1 MIFLSQLPDYR
12 QSVRAGVDVGYIKD
26 ALNIVGILGIKSID
40 RFAALTNP
48 EIALVPLTHGCTGD
62 GVRSLRSN
70 QQRTMEV
77 ILVKGCNCTQQLH
90 PVFRSSA
97 GALEHILRHLMQ
109 LICTN
114 SHNHSPHFIYNIAMI
129 YWPASVIRQPMASGG
144 ARAIL
149 MYFCPLCLSLYS
161 PYRTIIAS
169 KLTSKAIA
177 VCQKPK

>member
-1 MIFLSQLPDYR
+1 MILKLIPVSETLLRYNVQNHFIELQTVIIVMIFVIPLFVDDAEDLGAVLLTELPDCR

-40 RFAALTNP
+40 RFASLTNP

-77 ILVKGCNCTQQLH
+77 ILVEGCNCTQQLH

-97 GALEHILRHLMQ
+97 GTLEHVLRHLMQ

-114 SHNHSPHFIYNIAMI
+114 SHNHSPHFI
-129 YWPASVIRQPMASGG
+129 
-144 ARAIL
+144 
-149 MYFCPLCLSLYS
+149 
-161 PYRTIIAS
+161 
-169 KLTSKAIA
+169 
-177 VCQKPK
+177 